1 MDIGEILLSPKG
13 RVGRTPFMAVVAIGW
28 AIAFDLLPFNP
39 LLALRYAATINVA
52 VVVISAL
59 AVWVGI
65 AITVKRFH
73 DVGLSGFNTVGLVWA
88 TLRGDPLAT
97 DAPLTMAI
105 AAFGIIVQLWLCIE
119 PGSRSANRFGNPV
132 SA

>member
-1 MDIGEILLSPKG
+1 MGKSCCLQKGEWAAPRSWRWWPQ
-13 RVGRTPFMAVVAIGW
+13 VGRSRSISCLSTRCS
-28 AIAFDLLPFNP
+28 
-39 LLALRYAATINVA
+39 RYAAAAINVA
-52 VVVISAL
+52 LVVISAL
-59 AVWVGI
+59 ALWVGI

-73 DVGLSGFNTVGLVWA
+73 DVGLSGFNTVGLVWT

-105 AAFGIIVQLWLCIE
+105 ATLGIITQLWLCIE